1 MKRIII
7 SLFHILMVTTLF
19 AQDVEKQVW
28 VDSILQSMTLEEKIG
43 QVFTIRAFSKN
54 DASHIQKVKNQIK
67 KYKVGGACFFQ
78 GSPSKQVR
86 LVNEYQGLSKIPL
99 LVSIDGEW
107 GLGMRFPKEA
117 ISFPKQLTIGAI
129 NNHQLI
135 YLMGKE
141 IGRQCK
147 LTGIN
152 LNFAPDVDVNNN
164 ADNPVINVR
173 SFGEDRHNVAAK
185 AYAYMKGLQDAGI
198 MACAKHFPGHGDTG
212 TDSHFELPVI
222 PHNRQRL
229 DSIELFPFK
238 MMIKQGISSIMVAH
252 LQVPALDN
260 RPNRPT
266 TVSERVSTDLLR
278 KEMGFDGLIFTDGM
292 EMKAITKHFP
302 PGEADVAAFVA
313 GNDIILLPENL
324 EKGIAQFK
332 TAIADGTITMERLEA
347 SVKRILKAKY
357 DLGLHLSKG
366 KVSTNNIKYEVNHPQ
381 ASVIKS
387 QIYQHAITLVNNT
400 QETLPIRKLSNVKFG
415 SISLGSDRITSFQ
428 KRMDS
433 YADVE
438 HFKISKGAN
447 PSTYDRL
454 LKQLEYHDVVM
465 VSVHDMSKY
474 SSKNFGLD
482 DAQIN
487 FIHQLAGRTKIVLTL
502 FGSPYS
508 LKHFDNIPCTI
519 VAYEEDELAQEAAA
533 QAIFGANDI
542 TGRLPVSAN
551 NNFKAGHGIIV
562 PSLNRLGFALPEAV
576 GLNSDTLKRIQTIVD
591 EMMGEGAAP
600 GCQVLVAKNNKIV
613 YHRAFGYHTYDKK
626 NKVQLNDIYDVASV
640 TKIMASTLS
649 TMHLQDQQKFNLN
662 DPIAKYIPEEDTTSK
677 ASIIYEDMLSH
688 VAGLAGWI
696 PFYANTLDVEKT
708 KTPSKRYYRKSP
720 DKNFNIM
727 VTPDLYLRSDYRDTI
742 WRKIFSSSLRD
753 NNNYR
758 YSDLA
763 FYIMNRTIK
772 NISGYEVD
780 GYAEMNFY
788 KPLGLRKTLFNP
800 YRFFDRSTI
809 PPSEHDTYWRNEIV
823 QGTVHDMGAA
833 MLGGVSGHAG
843 LFSNSMELSILMQ
856 MLLNGGYYGGNQYLH
871 PSTISYYTKR
881 HWRSSRRGIGF
892 DMKELDP
899 DRTQNMSE
907 KASKNTF
914 GHLGFTGTAVFADPD
929 HDLIYVFLS
938 NRTYPSMNNNKFG
951 KGDYRPK
958 VQTVIYNALMT
969 E

>member
-1 MKRIII
+1 MKRAIIFLFQFSI
-7 SLFHILMVTTLF
+7 VLSLVS
-19 AQDVEKQVW
+19 QDEEKKNW
-28 VDSILQSMTLEEKIG
+28 VDSMLQSMTLDEKIG

-54 DASHIQKVKNQIK
+54 DGSHIQKVKDQIR

-78 GSPSKQVR
+78 GSPIKQAN
-86 LVNEYQGLSKIPL
+86 LVNQYQDLSKIPL

-141 IGRQCK
+141 VGRQCR
-147 LTGIN
+147 TIGVN

-164 ADNPVINVR
+164 AENPVINVR
-173 SFGEDRHNVAAK
+173 SFGEDRYNVASK
-185 AYAYMKGLQDAGI
+185 AYAYMKGLQESGV

-212 TDSHFELPVI
+212 TDSHFDLPVI
-222 PHNRQRL
+222 PHDRKRL

-266 TVSERVSTDLLR
+266 TVSEKVSTDLLR
-278 KEMGFDGLIFTDGM
+278 NEMGFEGLIFTDGM

-302 PGEADVAAFVA
+302 PGEADVAAFLA

-324 EKGIAQFK
+324 EKGIARFK
-332 TAIADGTITMERLEA
+332 SSVKNGIIQMDRLES
-347 SVKRILKAKY
+347 SVKRILGAKY

-366 KVSTNNIKYEVNHPQ
+366 KVQTANIKYEVNHPN
-381 ASVIKS
+381 AKVIKS
-387 QIYQHAITLVNNT
+387 KIYQSAITLVNNT
-400 QETLPIRKLSNVKFG
+400 QETLPLKKLSNVKFG
-415 SISLGSDRITSFQ
+415 SISLGSNKTTPYQ
-428 KRMDS
+428 KRMES

-438 HFKISKGAN
+438 HFNISKDAAQ
-447 PSTYDRL
+447 SVYDQRL
-454 LKQLEYHDVVM
+454 AQLQYHDIVM
-465 VSVHDMSKY
+465 ISVHDMSRY
-474 SSKNFGLD
+474 SSRNFGLD
-482 DAQIN
+482 DRQIK
-487 FIHQLAGRTKIVLTL
+487 FIHDLAGRTKVILTL

-508 LKHFDNIPCTI
+508 LKFFNDIPCVMI
-519 VAYEEDELAQEAAA
+519 AYEEDDLAQEAAA

-551 NNFKAGHGIIV
+551 SKFAVGHGIIL
-562 PSLNRLGFALPEAV
+562 PSLNRLGFALPESV
-576 GLNSDTLKRIQTIVD
+576 GLRSDTLERIEKIVNK
-591 EMMGEGAAP
+591 MIGEGAAP
-600 GCQVLVAKNNKIV
+600 GCQILIAKNNKIV

-626 NKVQLNDIYDVASV
+626 KKVGIDDIYDVASV
-640 TKIMASTLS
+640 TKIMASTIS
-649 TMHLQDQQKFNLN
+649 TMHLQDQQKFNLSE
-662 DPIAKYIPEEDTTSK
+662 PIAKYIPEEDTTSK
-677 ASIIYEDMLSH
+677 AGIIYEDMLSH

-696 PFYANTLDVEKT
+696 PFYANTLDEEKD
-708 KTPSKRYYRKSP
+708 KAPSDQYYRNRP
-720 DKNFNIM
+720 DKNFDIM
-727 VTPDLYLRSDYRDTI
+727 VTPSLYLRSDYRDTI
-742 WRKIFSSSLRD
+742 WRKIFSSSLRE

-763 FYIMNRTIK
+763 FYIMNRTVK

-780 GYAEMNFY
+780 GYADMNFY

-800 YRFFDRSTI
+800 FRFFDRSTI
-809 PPSEHDTYWRNEIV
+809 PPSEHDRYWRNEVV

-856 MLLNGGYYGGNQYLH
+856 MLLNGGYYGGRQYLY

-938 NRTYPSMNNNKFG
+938 NRTFPSMNNNKLG

-958 VQTVIYNALMT
+958 VQTVIYNAMII